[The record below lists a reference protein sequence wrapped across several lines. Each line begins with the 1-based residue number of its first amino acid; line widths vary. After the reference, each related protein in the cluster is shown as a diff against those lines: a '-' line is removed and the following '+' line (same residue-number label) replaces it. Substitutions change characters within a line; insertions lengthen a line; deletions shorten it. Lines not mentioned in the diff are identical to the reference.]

1 MIKKRRLPLAFN
13 ATIVRPESPA
23 EITARPRVRYKIEQ
37 LILVVSKPWT
47 IGVHDLLVN
56 GVSQMGAKKD
66 TPAENYA
73 AVETEPTDAIDW
85 APDDG
90 TVKNRVS
97 CKEALA
103 GQPITLQLF
112 NRSKEPV
119 TVSIGAMGV
128 ATYESK
134 EPEAQAPAVEVT
146 VAVPVVP
153 PST

>member
-1 MIKKRRLPLAFN
+1 MIKQRRLPLGFN

-23 EITARPRVRYKIEQ
+23 EITVRPRVRYKIEQ

-112 NRSKEPV
+112 HRSKEPV

-134 EPEAQAPAVEVT
+134 ELEAPAVEVT